1 MRKYL
6 DYKHT
11 SWSRLYFKENTDMS
25 KIIDRLEEGYL
36 PSELCDLEEF
46 DEFEPLSDIEEY
58 ITPSENNNQPTIEI
72 YESIKDTEHWQE
84 CIWDNVN
91 GKKELKDI

>member
-1 MRKYL
+1 MKKYL

-25 KIIDRLEEGYL
+25 KIIDKLEQGYL
-36 PSELCDLEEF
+36 PSELCDDPDLGF
-46 DEFEPLSDIEEY
+46 DEFEQIDDTEEY
-58 ITPSENNNQPTIEI
+58 ITPEENDNQPTIEI
-72 YESIKDTEHWQE
+72 YQNGKEPGNFQE

-91 GKKELKDI
+91 KFNQ

>member
-11 SWSRLYFKENTDMS
+11 LWSRLYFKEDTDMS
-25 KIIDRLEEGYL
+25 KIIDKLEQGYL
-36 PSELCDLEEF
+36 PFELCDDSDLGF
-46 DEFEPLSDIEEY
+46 DEFEQLGDTEEY
-58 ITPSENNNQPTIEI
+58 ITPSENDNQPTIEI
-72 YESIKDTEHWQE
+72 YENVKDTEFWQE

-91 GKKELKDI
+91 KFKQ

>member
-11 SWSRLYFKENTDMS
+11 SWSRLYFKEDTDMS
-25 KIIDRLEEGYL
+25 KIIDKLEQGYL
-36 PSELCDLEEF
+36 PSELCNDPDLGF
-46 DEFEPLSDIEEY
+46 DEFEQLGDTEEY
-58 ITPSENNNQPTIEI
+58 ITPEENDNQPTIEI
-72 YESIKDTEHWQE
+72 YENVKNTEFWQE

-91 GKKELKDI
+91 KFNQ